1 MKFVQFSDVHLD
13 STISG
18 ALNLPSQKRET
29 LQRELRTAVR
39 RACDL
44 AIKHSADLI
53 LIPGDLFDY
62 ESLDEET
69 SSFLVQTF
77 AEVGPIK
84 IFIAPGNHDSLRP
97 RNPYLDITGLGWP
110 KNVHIFT
117 SQEFQTVYLSDVGC
131 SVTGIAHAHR
141 GITDRLSTLAERM
154 NISERANIS
163 ILLLHGSRDGYRPS
177 EKENVLPFS
186 DDELL
191 ALGFTYAALGHYH
204 SFAQITDASGRIRAA
219 YSGCIQG
226 RALDETGEKYVLLG
240 CIDSD
245 GKVEL
250 ERFEV
255 AERRVLAVE
264 VSVTDAKDNEAIF
277 ERIRSG
283 IESVSARPQD
293 IVHVS
298 LTGVLSKSVALDISK
313 LESIEDYFH
322 VTVSSSGVEPDYN
335 LEELARKSAASPVK
349 SAFVRRMLELSNQ
362 AASPEEKRVV
372 RDAIYYGLQAL
383 EGRKLEPR
391 NAD

>member
-1 MKFVQFSDVHLD
+1 MKFVQFSDAHLD

-29 LQRELRTAVR
+29 LRRELRTAVR

-44 AIKHSADLI
+44 ASEHSADLI

-62 ESLDEET
+62 ESLDSET
-69 SSFLVQTF
+69 GSFLVQTF
-77 AEVGPIK
+77 AEVEPIK
-84 IFIAPGNHDSLRP
+84 IFIAPGNHDSLQP
-97 RNPYLDITGLGWP
+97 RNPYLDTEFGWP
-110 KNVHIFT
+110 ENVHIFT
-117 SQEFQTVYLSDVGC
+117 SQEFQTVYLSEIGC

-141 GITDRLSTLAERM
+141 GITDRLSVLAERM
-154 NISERANIS
+154 NVSERADIS

-177 EKENVLPFS
+177 DKENVLPFS

-191 ALGFTYAALGHYH
+191 ALGFTYTALGHYH
-204 SFAQITDASGRIRAA
+204 SFGQITDASGRIRAA
-219 YSGCIQG
+219 YSGCVQG
-226 RALDETGEKYVLLG
+226 RALDETGEKYVLFG

-255 AERRVLAVE
+255 AERRVVAVE
-264 VSVTDAKDNEAIF
+264 VDVTDATDNEAIF
-277 ERIRSG
+277 ERIRSAIG
-283 IESVSARPQD
+283 SISARPQD
-293 IVHVS
+293 IVRVS
-298 LTGVLSKSVALDISK
+298 LTGILSNSVALDTSR

-335 LEELARKSAASPVK
+335 LEELARESAASPIK
-349 SAFVRRMLELSNQ
+349 SAFVRKMLELSNQ
-362 AASPEEKRVV
+362 ATSPEEKRIA